1 MTTNQLFVRDYGP
14 RVHSR
19 IADVAAGENAPGYP
33 PAMPSFEGLLNEREI
48 EGLSAYVESLR

>member
-1 MTTNQLFVRDYGP
+1 MVMTTNQLFVRDET
-14 RVHSR
+14 R
-19 IADVAAGENAPGYP
+19 PGYP